1 MTTGV
6 VERYSAWCVAVGKA
20 PSSTYI
26 RTRYLRRLAAHVD
39 LLTATEDDLVVW
51 MGAHSWA
58 PETRRSV
65 RSALLCFYSWAVVHG
80 LRDDNPVVDLPP
92 VRVPPPCPRPASDA
106 AVRAARIRA
115 NQSQRLM
122 IDLAALAGLR
132 RAEIAGLRR
141 EDLDGDLL
149 RVKGKGGRTR
159 AIPVP
164 VELAARLLTCPPG
177 PIFPGRFGG
186 YVHPDYVGRTLSRLL
201 GPGLTAHSLRHRY
214 ATRCYEGTGDLLAL
228 QELLGH
234 SSPETTRRY
243 VRVSMAAL
251 RATAAAAG

>member
-6 VERYSAWCVAVGKA
+6 VDRYAAWCDAVGKR

-26 RTRYLRRLAAHVD
+26 RVRYLERLAAHFD
-39 LLTATEDDLVVW
+39 LLEATEDDLVAW
-51 MGAHSWA
+51 MGAHTWA

-65 RSALLCFYSWAVVHG
+65 RSSLLCFYTWAQVHK
-80 LRDDNPVVDLPP
+80 LRADNPVVNLPP
-92 VRVPPPCPRPASDA
+92 VRIPPPCPRPVSDA
-106 AVRAARIRA
+106 ALRAARMRA
-115 NQSQRLM
+115 GTTGRLM
-122 IDLAALAGLR
+122 LDLGAFAGLR
-132 RAEIAGLRR
+132 RAEIAGLCR
-141 EDLDGDLL
+141 EDVNGDLI
-149 RVKGKGGRTR
+149 RVRGKGGRVR
-159 AIPVP
+159 VIPIPVD
-164 VELAARLLTCPPG
+164 LAGRLLACPAG

-186 YVHPDYVGRTLSRLL
+186 SVCPDHVGRTLSRLL
-201 GPGLTAHSLRHRY
+201 GEDLTAHSLRHRY

>member
-6 VERYSAWCVAVGKA
+6 IDRYAAWCDAVGKC

-26 RTRYLRRLAAHVD
+26 RTRYLRRLAKSVD
-39 LLTATEDDLVVW
+39 LVTATEADLVAW
-51 MGAHSWA
+51 MGAHRWA
-58 PETRRSV
+58 PETRRSA
-65 RSALLCFYSWAVVHG
+65 RSALLCFYTWAQVHN
-80 LRDDNPVVDLPP
+80 LCDDNPMVNLPP
-92 VRVPPPCPRPASDA
+92 VRVPPPCPRPASDS

-115 NQSQRLM
+115 NAGQRLM
-122 IDLAALAGLR
+122 LDLAALAGLR
-132 RAEIAGLRR
+132 RAEIASVRR

-159 AIPVP
+159 VIPVP
-164 VELAARLLTCPPG
+164 ADLAGRLLACPPG
-177 PIFPGRFGG
+177 VIFPGRFGG
-186 YVHPDYVGRTLSRLL
+186 SVHPDHVGRTLSRLL
-201 GPGLTAHSLRHRY
+201 GPGLTAHSLRHRF
-214 ATRCYEGTGDLLAL
+214 ATRAYDGTHDILAL

-243 VRVSMAAL
+243 VRVSMDAL